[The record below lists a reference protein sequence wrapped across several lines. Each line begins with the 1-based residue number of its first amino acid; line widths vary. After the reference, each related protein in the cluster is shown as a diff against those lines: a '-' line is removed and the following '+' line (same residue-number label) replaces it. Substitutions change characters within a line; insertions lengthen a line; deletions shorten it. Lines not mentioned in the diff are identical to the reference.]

1 VAFSYVTGTFSGDK
15 SRVVDIERPGPEFP
29 LFTAA
34 TRYTAELEPGDV
46 LFIPAFWFHNMKVLY
61 LYVSLSF
68 SSALFRN
75 RKFCV
80 LIL

>member
-1 VAFSYVTGTFSGDK
+1 VAFSYGADAFLGDK

-61 LYVSLSF
+61 ISLSLLRRSSEIVNF
-68 SSALFRN
+68 SFEL
-75 RKFCV
+75 
-80 LIL
+80 